1 MRRKERWD
9 QPSPAP
15 QCLALCCAELERFW
29 RRCRPTCMHGVLRCV
44 HPAHTACDVP
54 VRLCH
59 TWLWRGGSRIALG
72 SPGGK
77 RAVLGAVETW
87 CWQLVTPCRKLLG
100 LGHQKQPHKGEARL
114 CMVLAVP
121 VPAPVQGLWEAGR
134 SSPQIQRKMF
144 HS

>member
-1 MRRKERWD
+1 M
-9 QPSPAP
+9 
-15 QCLALCCAELERFW
+15 
-29 RRCRPTCMHGVLRCV
+29 
-44 HPAHTACDVP
+44 
-54 VRLCH
+54 
-59 TWLWRGGSRIALG
+59 
-72 SPGGK
+72 
-77 RAVLGAVETW
+77 LGAVETW

-121 VPAPVQGLWEAGR
+121 VPAPVQRLWEAGR

>member
-9 QPSPAP
+9 RLSPAP
-15 QCLALCCAELERFW
+15 QCLALCCAELETFW

-54 VRLCH
+54 VGLCH

-72 SPGGK
+72 SSGGQ

-87 CWQLVTPCRKLLG
+87 CWQLVTP
-100 LGHQKQPHKGEARL
+100 
-114 CMVLAVP
+114 
-121 VPAPVQGLWEAGR
+121 
-134 SSPQIQRKMF
+134 
-144 HS
+144 